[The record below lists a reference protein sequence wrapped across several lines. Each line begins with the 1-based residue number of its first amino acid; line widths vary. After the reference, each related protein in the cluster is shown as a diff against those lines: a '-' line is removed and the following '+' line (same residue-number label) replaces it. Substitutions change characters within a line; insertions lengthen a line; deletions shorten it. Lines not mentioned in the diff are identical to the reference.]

1 MAVRES
7 DCCIVPM
14 RRGNA
19 RRGKAATTLSFL
31 LGKHALHTG
40 VGEDMET
47 VLARIAEIAR
57 NKPEEK
63 FTSLYHHINV
73 ELLLKCHREIP
84 ANKAAGVD
92 QVTKADYAANLKE
105 NLHDLVERLKQWSYR
120 PQPVRRAHIPK
131 GDGKTMR
138 PLGILAY
145 EDKLVQLAL
154 TKLLEP
160 IFEQDFLSLSYGFRP
175 DRSCH
180 DALKELNRII
190 EKGRINYVVDAD
202 IKGFFDHVN
211 HEWLMKCLEQR
222 IADPNIKRLIT
233 RLLKAGIMEDGKW
246 EPSEEGTV
254 QGGSISPLMANIY
267 LHFVLDLWFERVVKK
282 NCRGEAEIIRYCDD
296 FVCCFQYKEDAEKF
310 YTELKQRLAK
320 FGLEIAE
327 EKSKLLAFGRFA
339 EANCKKK
346 GMRKPDTFD
355 FLGFTHYCSKS
366 RSGYFRVKR
375 KTSRKKFIAK
385 VKAFKLWIQ
394 KARHQDIKD
403 IWEIVHLKLNGH
415 YRYYGITDNSE
426 MLHRY
431 GFEIRKLLFKWLN
444 RRSQRRS
451 YNYAEFN
458 DYLKWNP
465 LPEPRIY
472 VNIYG

>member
-1 MAVRES
+1 MGTA
-7 DCCIVPM
+7 
-14 RRGNA
+14 
-19 RRGKAATTLSFL
+19 
-31 LGKHALHTG
+31 
-40 VGEDMET
+40 
-47 VLARIAEIAR
+47 LARIAEIAR

-73 ELLLKCHREIP
+73 ELLLKCHRELP
-84 ANKAAGVD
+84 ANKAAGAD
-92 QVTKADYAANLKE
+92 QATKTEYGANLTE
-105 NLHDLVERLKQWSYR
+105 NLHDLVEKLKQWSYR
-120 PQPVRRAHIPK
+120 PQPVRRVYIPK

-160 IFEQDFLSLSYGFRP
+160 IFEQDFLSFSYGFRP
-175 DRSCH
+175 GRSCH

-190 EKGRINYVVDAD
+190 EKGKISYVVDAD
-202 IKGFFDHVN
+202 IRGFFDHVN

-267 LHFVLDLWFERVVKK
+267 LHFVLHLWFERFLKK

-296 FVCCFQYKEDAEKF
+296 FVCCFQHKEDAEKF
-310 YTELKQRLAK
+310 YLELKQRLSK
-320 FGLEIAE
+320 FWMEIAE
-327 EKSKLLAFGRFA
+327 ERSKVLVFGRFA
-339 EANCKKK
+339 VATCKKQ

-355 FLGFTHYCSKS
+355 FLGFTHYCSIN
-366 RSGYFRVKR
+366 RIGCFRVKR
-375 KTSRKKFIAK
+375 KTSRKKFKAK

-394 KARHQDIKD
+394 KGRHQNIKD
-403 IWEIVHLKLNGH
+403 IWETVHAKLNGH

-426 MLHRY
+426 MLNNYRY
-431 GFEIRKLLFKWLN
+431 EISKLLFKWLN
-444 RRSQRRS
+444 RRSQRKS
-451 YNYAEFN
+451 YDYEQFN
-458 DYLKWNP
+458 RHLRWNP
-465 LPEPRIY
+465 LPEPRIF

>member
-1 MAVRES
+1 MGTA
-7 DCCIVPM
+7 
-14 RRGNA
+14 
-19 RRGKAATTLSFL
+19 
-31 LGKHALHTG
+31 
-40 VGEDMET
+40 
-47 VLARIAEIAR
+47 LARIAGIAR

-84 ANKAAGVD
+84 AYKAAGVD
-92 QVTKADYAANLKE
+92 QVTKAEYEVNLME
-105 NLHDLVERLKQWSYR
+105 NLNDLVEGLKQWSYK
-120 PQPVRRAHIPK
+120 PQPVRRAYIPK

-154 TKLLEP
+154 TRLLEP
-160 IFEQDFLSLSYGFRP
+160 IFEQSFLSFSFGFRP
-175 DRSCH
+175 GKSCH
-180 DALKELNRII
+180 DALKALNRII
-190 EKGRINYVVDAD
+190 EKGKISYVVDAD
-202 IKGFFDHVN
+202 IRGFFDHVN

-222 IADPNIKRLIT
+222 IADSNIKRLIT
-233 RLLKAGIMEDGKW
+233 RLLKAGIMVDGKW
-246 EPSEEGTV
+246 EPSDEGTV

-282 NCRGEAEIIRYCDD
+282 SCRGEAEIVRYCDD

-310 YTELKQRLAK
+310 YLELKQRLAK

-339 EANCKKK
+339 EATCKKQ

-366 RSGYFRVKR
+366 RNGRFRVKR
-375 KTSRKKFIAK
+375 KTSRKKFTAK
-385 VKAFKLWIQ
+385 IKAFKLWI
-394 KARHQDIKD
+394 KEARHQGIKD
-403 IWEIVHLKLNGH
+403 IWETVHTKLNGH

-426 MLHRY
+426 MLYNYRY
-431 GFEIRKLLFKWLN
+431 EVSKLLFKWLN
-444 RRSQRRS
+444 RRSQRKS
-451 YNYAEFN
+451 YDYEKFN
-458 DYLKWNP
+458 RYLKWNP
-465 LPEPRIY
+465 LPEPRIF